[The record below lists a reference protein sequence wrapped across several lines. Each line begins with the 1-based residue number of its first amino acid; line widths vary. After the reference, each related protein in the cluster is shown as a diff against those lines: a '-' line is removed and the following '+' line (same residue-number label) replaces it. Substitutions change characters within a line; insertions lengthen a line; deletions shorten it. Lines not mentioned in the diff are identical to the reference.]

1 MDIFEKI
8 NKGVGVAATAII
20 IAGGTPQVVQAMTNP
35 GNAPRVEAKQLCK
48 NIEKSIKDGTYKV
61 NPCLNMNTSSEN
73 KSELIAKVKIKTLKA
88 ENDEPSMSGTYLEK
102 EARYVKENGKIYC
115 EINVLALDWMQKI
128 WIEVDGK
135 KVQHT
140 QKETG
145 ATEVMG
151 MAHKGGVIRFE
162 VPKVNPKLTFH
173 MYVVPMSSNVIFRV
187 VGEKVTTVSKP
198 EKPVVKP
205 NTKPTKPVQDGDSQN
220 RPNKPQEKPVI
231 EPKPQAKP
239 TEDKK
244 EAKETIVK
252 VKALKAENNEP
263 SMSGTYLGK
272 EAKYTEENGK
282 TYCEVNL
289 LALDWMQ
296 NIKIEADRKEV
307 EHTQKETGAT
317 EVMGMA
323 HKAGVIR
330 FEVPKIN
337 SKLVFHMY
345 VVPMKCD
352 VTFRVVE
359 DKAVTPEKESQ
370 TKPENPKPQE
380 KPVQDGDSQN
390 KPSKPQEKPT
400 KPNNSEKEKPVIK
413 PEPKPNEDK
422 KEAKE
427 TIVKVKALKAEN
439 NEPSMSGTYL
449 GKEAKYTEE
458 NGKTYCEVNLLA
470 LDWIQKIWIEV
481 DGKKVQHTQKETGAT
496 EVMGMAHKG
505 GVVRFEVPRINS
517 KLVFHMYVVPMKSDV
532 TFRVVEDKA
541 VTPEKPTKP
550 DTKPSNTGKDK
561 PIIYE
566 IASKIQVKAED
577 KKIINKY
584 IDLDELQK
592 KIDTKVENGKKY
604 VTLKIK
610 GKTDDITI
618 RVNGDVVHK
627 EIIGEKLD
635 KLNRLASGSTSGKVN
650 KPEEITLI
658 RFEVPNT
665 ESKKSPRIE
674 IKIHDKE
681 LKRDVNVAFNLDT
694 KKEQTDSQ
702 KPSEKPAEK
711 PTTKPSTK
719 PNGDTSKPAKPENRP
734 EAKKEVTKNIKVK
747 ALKEKSNEP
756 SMAGEYLDKNV
767 IYTEKNGKRYFT
779 LTVNRIDW
787 MKNISISVNG
797 RNVRYDKK
805 ESGNTAE
812 LTFEVN
818 NENSEV
824 MLHMNVVPMGSARV
838 AFRVVKDGSTGSST
852 KPTTNPKADKENKV
866 DNKKE
871 KDKLKI
877 NANEEGMYKVN
888 IDTLKKDC
896 DEKSMAGQYLNSTA
910 NYEVNNGTKYI
921 ILTLN
926 RMDWMKNVT
935 VYVNGDKKKY
945 EEKSIGKNR
954 SEIKFETDD
963 IGAEIKLEMNVVPMG
978 NARVTFRVVPKKS
991 SLELTKKYYD
1001 NTSKTDEKVD
1011 SKKDNKDDNKTDTN
1025 KDDQKD
1031 NVTKPNSNKED
1042 YNKDTT
1048 HKPADT
1054 AKSSEK
1060 VTKESNKDKDGL
1072 YEVNIKALKEK
1083 NNEPSMAGTYLG
1095 DKIKVQIKNGKKYA
1109 TVTFN
1114 RSDWMKNIDVLVN
1127 DKSQKYDVVNVKTN
1141 NAGEKISTIKFEIPS
1156 LESEVKFK
1164 MNVEPMG
1171 NARVTFRMLM
1181 QKDSFKFLEGN
1192 EYDPNKAEEYLN
1204 NLAIGSK
1211 ENKNSKSSSYN
1222 SSDNNNHNQSTIAEK
1237 KLPKTGLPFGGG
1249 VVASIGGILSGL
1261 GITLMKKN
1269 KKKGE

>member
-1 MDIFEKI
+1 
-8 NKGVGVAATAII
+8 
-20 IAGGTPQVVQAMTNP
+20 
-35 GNAPRVEAKQLCK
+35 
-48 NIEKSIKDGTYKV
+48 
-61 NPCLNMNTSSEN
+61 
-73 KSELIAKVKIKTLKA
+73 
-88 ENDEPSMSGTYLEK
+88 
-102 EARYVKENGKIYC
+102 
-115 EINVLALDWMQKI
+115 
-128 WIEVDGK
+128 
-135 KVQHT
+135 
-140 QKETG
+140 
-145 ATEVMG
+145 

-162 VPKVNPKLTFH
+162 VPKINSKLVFH
-173 MYVVPMSSNVIFRV
+173 MYVVPMKCDVTFRV
-187 VGEKVTTVSKP
+187 VEDKAVTP
-198 EKPVVKP
+198 EKPIKPDVKP
-205 NTKPTKPVQDGDSQN
+205 DSKPSNMGKEKPVQDGDSQN
-220 RPNKPQEKPVI
+220 KPSKPQEKPVI
-231 EPKPQAKP
+231 KPQPKP

-296 NIKIEADRKEV
+296 NIKIEVDGKKV
-307 EHTQKETGAT
+307 EHTQKETGAA

-323 HKAGVIR
+323 HKGGVIR

-359 DKAVTPEKESQ
+359 DKAV
-370 TKPENPKPQE
+370 KP
-380 KPVQDGDSQN
+380 D
-390 KPSKPQEKPT
+390 SKPQEKP
-400 KPNNSEKEKPVIK
+400 SK
-413 PEPKPNEDK
+413 PE
-422 KEAKE
+422 
-427 TIVKVKALKAEN
+427 
-439 NEPSMSGTYL
+439 
-449 GKEAKYTEE
+449 
-458 NGKTYCEVNLLA
+458 
-470 LDWIQKIWIEV
+470 
-481 DGKKVQHTQKETGAT
+481 
-496 EVMGMAHKG
+496 
-505 GVVRFEVPRINS
+505 
-517 KLVFHMYVVPMKSDV
+517 
-532 TFRVVEDKA
+532 
-541 VTPEKPTKP
+541 EKPTKP
-550 DTKPSNTGKDK
+550 DTKPSNTGKEK
-561 PIIYE
+561 TMIYE
-566 IASKIQVKAED
+566 IASKIEVKAED

-618 RVNGDVVHK
+618 RVNGYVVHQ

-635 KLNRLASGSTSGKVN
+635 KLNRLASGSASGKVN
-650 KPEEITLI
+650 KPEEITFI

-665 ESKKSPRIE
+665 EFKKSPRIE

-681 LKRDVNVAFNLDT
+681 LKRDVDVAFNLDT

-767 IYTEKNGKRYFT
+767 VCTEKNGKKYFT
-779 LTVNRIDW
+779 ITVTRIDW
-787 MKNISISVNG
+787 MKNIDISVNG
-797 RNVRYDKK
+797 RNVNYDKK
-805 ESGNTAE
+805 ESGKTAE

-818 NENSEV
+818 GENSEV
-824 MLHMNVVPMGSARV
+824 MLHMNVVPMGNARV
-838 AFRVVKDGSTGSST
+838 AFRVVKDETNT
-852 KPTTNPKADKENKV
+852 KPTTNSKSDKENKV
-866 DNKKE
+866 DDKKDEDKKE

-877 NANEEGMYKVN
+877 NANEEGKYKVN
-888 IDTLKKDC
+888 IDALKKDC

-910 NYEVNNGTKYI
+910 NYEVKNGTKYI
-921 ILTLN
+921 TLTLN

-954 SEIKFETDD
+954 SEIKFETDG

-991 SLELTKKYYD
+991 SLELIKKYD
-1001 NTSKTDEKVD
+1001 DKVD
-1011 SKKDNKDDNKTDTN
+1011 SNKENKDDNKTSN
-1025 KDDQKD
+1025 KVENDKD
-1031 NVTKPNSNKED
+1031 NNKTDNIAKPNSNKEN

-1048 HKPADT
+1048 QKPADT
-1054 AKSSEK
+1054 NKSSEK
-1060 VTKESNKDKDGL
+1060 VTKESNKNKDGL

-1083 NNEPSMAGTYLG
+1083 SNEPSMAGTYLG
-1095 DKIKVQIKNGKKYA
+1095 DKVKVQIKNGKKYA
-1109 TVTFN
+1109 IVTFN

-1141 NAGEKISTIKFEIPS
+1141 NAGEKTSTIKLEIPS
-1156 LESEVKFK
+1156 LDSEVKFK

-1181 QKDSFKFLEGN
+1181 QKDSLKFLEGN

-1211 ENKNSKSSSYN
+1211 ENKNSKSSSHN

-1237 KLPKTGLPFGGG
+1237 KLPKTGLPFSGGL
-1249 VVASIGGILSGL
+1249 VASIGGILSGL

-1269 KKKGE
+1269 KKRGE